1 MSCIPL
7 EGTTPQAMQ
16 VVAVDNKENSEAWG
30 YGKSLAEVE
39 FDSKEFSR
47 LNSTDKEAISNA
59 GIYQTPPPAGYDS
72 IRNSSN
78 LIQNVTTANAMD
90 KWIAQPTETV
100 APYVS
105 ITNQPFQGA
114 TVKALSYMGST
125 APASTNAYIYS
136 DWVKVDPSKA
146 YEFSVYMKTPSV
158 TGMVG
163 RDSLRLLTHNAETKP
178 AITDFGNSY
187 VQSVSVAT
195 AGVAD
200 NQTAVDFVIENAS
213 WHTDWKIF
221 RGVIMPTAFNNLDMK
236 GRGQN
241 VTSNVRFKPQNRW
254 MRVCFLANGSAGSKR
269 DTHWVQ
275 PILNEIKGSNSY
287 YTEAGFESSLA
298 QVTQMFDV
306 VGAMET
312 AEPNIFKD
320 CYTFSDKIV
329 KATQR
334 LTELKFM
341 TTGMSSV
348 LSTVINKDM
357 MLSKSGYGDVYLT
370 SDFEGFI
377 QDNGYINFSS
387 VSALPAMGGTAT
399 VTAKAT
405 MSFKFNYDPYED
417 RTVRTF
423 RYNGIKQPEWVRVQD
438 VIYDM
443 SAPIDNNTFSLNQG
457 KRFFDMGQSYG
468 VREITLQL
476 AVIADSPQT
485 LRDKF
490 FHLSDW
496 FDTQEETELK
506 FSDNP
511 ELSWQVKLNGS
522 NTVSQSE
529 RVGKINVSFICLQ
542 KDAKGKEVEVE
553 KDITV
558 DQPLLELQN
567 EGTAETFPRMKFTL
581 NKDTDYFDIVGAGE
595 SQNVSLGSRRNTT
608 PTDEKFDPMPL
619 LNSWN
624 FLSSEKWVNMAQKDV
639 PSAPENIKQY
649 VTDGQ
654 MATMEGIGLMAKW
667 NYGNKPNE
675 NEDGWRGAGLYQTLA
690 RSLTDFRVELSPA
703 VLGVIP
709 DGSSNFGDIMLYDQN
724 GKGFARVQWG
734 GRMETRQMEVYL
746 KPLGS
751 NNSDLIPYVLAL
763 SAGASWNDFQGKIIV
778 ERKQNKW
785 RVTVGQYINRAY
797 SPAPESVFEAGESML
812 KDIRSTDWYDLP
824 RETWNAKLTRVGIN
838 LRNFQA
844 RNRIPHFT
852 VRRLKVWEYKN
863 PTPSDKNKRI
873 VSMKKGDEVVVDFDK
888 AQVWLNGNLE
898 PSLVH
903 PSTDWFSLVKGKN
916 VVGFNNLDAKVHVS
930 WHERFR

>member
-16 VVAVDNKENSEAWG
+16 VVVVDNKENSEAWG

-90 KWIAQPTETV
+90 KWIAQPTET
-100 APYVS
+100 AKPYVK
-105 ITNQPFQGA
+105 ITSQTFKGA

-125 APASTNAYIYS
+125 APASTNASIYS
-136 DWVKVDPSKA
+136 DWVKVDTSKA
-146 YEFSVYMKTPSV
+146 YEFSVWMNTPDVS
-158 TGMVG
+158 GMG
-163 RDSLRLLTHNAETKP
+163 GQDSIRVLTSDSATKP
-178 AITDFGNSY
+178 ALDDFQNSTM
-187 VQSVSVAT
+187 QSIQVSSARVDI
-195 AGVAD
+195 VP
-200 NQTAVDFVIENAS
+200 AVDLVVENAVAHS
-213 WHTDWKIF
+213 DWKQYRAI
-221 RGVIMPTAFNNLDMK
+221 VMPTAFNNLDMK
-236 GRGQN
+236 NRGYN
-241 VTSNVRFKPQNRW
+241 VTNNGRFRTSNKW
-254 MRVCFLANGSAGSKR
+254 LRVVFLSNGQSGTKR

-320 CYTFSDKIV
+320 CYTFSDKIA

-341 TTGMSSV
+341 TTGMSTV
-348 LSTVINKDM
+348 LSTVINKDR
-357 MLSKSGYGDVYLT
+357 MLSQSGYGDIYLT

-387 VSALPAMGGTAT
+387 VSALPARGGSAT

-417 RTVRTF
+417 KTVRTF

-443 SAPIDNNTFSLNQG
+443 TAPIDNNTFSLNQG

-522 NTVSQSE
+522 NTISQSE

-619 LNSWN
+619 LNRWD
-624 FLSSEKWVNMAQKDV
+624 FLSSEKWVRMTQKDV

-654 MATMEGIGLMAKW
+654 METMDGMGLISKW
-667 NYGNKPNE
+667 HYGNKPNE

-734 GRMETRQMEVYL
+734 GRMETRQMDVYL
-746 KPLGS
+746 TALGS
-751 NNSDLIPYVLAL
+751 NNADLDSHSVSLN
-763 SAGASWNDFQGKIIV
+763 AGANWNNFQGKIIV

-797 SPAPESVFEAGESML
+797 SPAPESIFEAGESML
-812 KDIRSTDWYDLP
+812 KDVRTTDWYDLP

-852 VRRLKVWEYKN
+852 VRRLKVWEYRN
-863 PTPSDKNKRI
+863 PTANDKNKRI

>member
-1 MSCIPL
+1 MTCTNIDNSA
-7 EGTTPQAMQ
+7 GMQ
-16 VVAVDNKENSEAWG
+16 EIVATKKPHSEAWG
-30 YGKSLAEVE
+30 YGKSLAQVE
-39 FDSKEFSR
+39 FNSKEFTK
-47 LNSTDKEAISNA
+47 LGE
-59 GIYQTPPPAGYDS
+59 G
-72 IRNSSN
+72 
-78 LIQNVTTANAMD
+78 VTTFS
-90 KWIAQPTETV
+90 TE
-100 APYVS
+100 
-105 ITNQPFQGA
+105 
-114 TVKALSYMGST
+114 K
-125 APASTNAYIYS
+125 
-136 DWVKVDPSKA
+136 
-146 YEFSVYMKTPSV
+146 
-158 TGMVG
+158 
-163 RDSLRLLTHNAETKP
+163 
-178 AITDFGNSY
+178 
-187 VQSVSVAT
+187 
-195 AGVAD
+195 
-200 NQTAVDFVIENAS
+200 
-213 WHTDWKIF
+213 
-221 RGVIMPTAFNNLDMK
+221 
-236 GRGQN
+236 
-241 VTSNVRFKPQNRW
+241 
-254 MRVCFLANGSAGSKR
+254 
-269 DTHWVQ
+269 
-275 PILNEIKGSNSY
+275 
-287 YTEAGFESSLA
+287 GFESSLA
-298 QVTQMFDV
+298 QVLLTFDLI
-306 VGAMET
+306 GNMEK
-312 AEPNIFKD
+312 AEPSIFKD
-320 CYTFSDKIV
+320 CYTMVDKVV
-329 KATQR
+329 KAGNR
-334 LTELKFM
+334 LTELNFV
-341 TTGMSSV
+341 TTDSTS
-348 LSTVINKDM
+348 LKSTVINTNP
-357 MLSKSGYGDVYLT
+357 MLNVSSFGDVKVEGDY
-370 SDFEGFI
+370 SGFI
-377 QDNGYINFSS
+377 QENGFINFTT

-417 RTVRTF
+417 QTVRTF
-423 RYNGIKQPEWVRVQD
+423 RYNGIKQPDWVRVQD

-496 FDTQEETELK
+496 FDTQEETELQ

-511 ELSWQVKLNGS
+511 ELAWQVKLNGS

-529 RVGKINVSFICLQ
+529 RVGKLNVSFICLQ

-558 DQPLLELQN
+558 DKPLLELQN

-619 LNSWN
+619 LNRWD
-624 FLSSEKWVNMAQKDV
+624 FLSSEKWVQMRKTDI

-649 VTDGQ
+649 LSGGVMETQDG
-654 MATMEGIGLMAKW
+654 MGLMHHW
-667 NYGNKPNE
+667 SYGNKPNE

-734 GRMETRQMEVYL
+734 GRMETRQMDVYL
-746 KPLGS
+746 TALGS
-751 NNSDLIPYVLAL
+751 NNADLDTQSVSLN
-763 SAGASWNDFQGKIIV
+763 AGANWNNFQGKIIV

-797 SPAPESVFEAGESML
+797 SPAPESIFEAGESML
-812 KDIRSTDWYDLP
+812 KDVRTTDWYDLP
-824 RETWNAKLTRVGIN
+824 RETWNSKLTRVGIN
-838 LRNFQA
+838 LRNFQQ
-844 RNRIPHFT
+844 RQRIPHFT

-863 PTPSDKNKRI
+863 PTPSNENKRI

-888 AQVWLNGNLE
+888 AQVWLNGSLE
-898 PSLVH
+898 PSIVH